1 MDTPSFIAWYIRGCA
16 SGAIKIG
23 ECGPVW
29 QLTIIALLLLAAIVA
44 LVFMRIRASIGNLT
58 QTS

>member
-1 MDTPSFIAWYIRGCA
+1 MGIPTFVVWYVRGCA
-16 SGAIKIG
+16 SGAITIG

-29 QLTIIALLLLAAIVA
+29 ELIVIALLLLAAFLA
-44 LVFMRIRASIGNLT
+44 LVHLPIRSSSGN